1 MEESIYFVILDK
13 AMYMPTNEQCK
24 NCEQIFDSSYEYCPH
39 CGMEATDNLTV
50 GVLFSNTIE
59 NYFSIDARFFRSFL
73 TLMIRPG
80 VLARRFVDGKRLKY
94 LHPAQFYLFISV
106 VFFFIFSFTVRKA
119 DTEVSEAIKKGF
131 EQEISLDSVIA
142 NVDSLDM
149 EEARKGLK
157 KNQMII
163 GLSDEELVELDSVMT
178 SDSSMEDISF
188 GFKRKLL
195 DSLIAAGAPLEQK
208 YKAMGMKEDTNAF
221 GRRFYTQIL
230 KFYEKQGGG
239 ILQVLFDTIPIAM
252 FLLLPLFAVFLK
264 IFYWKPATFAHHL
277 VFSFYFFTFIFTSF
291 CVTLLVNKVWE
302 IPIWIEVL
310 ICFSFVLYLM
320 LALRNF
326 YRSSWLGA
334 FLKASM
340 ISFLYMLIIVPVA
353 AAGIVMVAF
362 MLY

>member
-1 MEESIYFVILDK
+1 
-13 AMYMPTNEQCK
+13 MPTTEQCK
-24 NCEQIFDSSYEYCPH
+24 NCERTFDTDYEYCPY

-59 NYFSIDARFFRSFL
+59 NYFSIDARFFRSFV
-73 TLMIRPG
+73 TLMVKPG

-106 VFFFIFSFTVRKA
+106 VFFFVFSFSVRQA
-119 DTEVSEAIKKGF
+119 DNEVSEAIKKGF
-131 EQEISLDSVIA
+131 EQEINLDSITVT
-142 NVDSLDM
+142 VDSLDM
-149 EEARKGLK
+149 AEAKVALK
-157 KNQMII
+157 KNQKVI
-163 GLSDEELVELDSVMT
+163 GMSDEKLMELDSVMS
-178 SDSSMEDISF
+178 SDSGVPNISL
-188 GFKRKLL
+188 GFKRQLL
-195 DSLIAAGAPLEQK
+195 DSLIAVGAPLDQK
-208 YKAMGMKEDTNAF
+208 LKAMGMDENTNAF
-221 GRRFYTQIL
+221 GRRFYAQML

-239 ILQVLFDTIPIAM
+239 IVQVLYDTIPIAM

-291 CVTLLVNKVWE
+291 CVMLLVNKVWE

-310 ICFSFVLYLM
+310 ICFSFVLYLII
-320 LALRNF
+320 ALRNF

-334 FLKASM
+334 FFKANI
-340 ISFLYMLIIVPVA
+340 ISFLYMSIIVPVA
-353 AAGIVMVAF
+353 AIGIIMVAF